1 MHCRRFKGRVVP
13 YRQRGAALVVA
24 MLIFALATALIVAMK
39 SEFDRFFQRS
49 ANILTDEQVLSY
61 LRGGEEL
68 ASMILIKDYDDD
80 KQKGIPRDD
89 LDEIWATEGKPYPL
103 DGIGWM
109 TGSLEDLQGRFNLNL
124 LVEQVSRERPDPD
137 KRFTPAQQQF
147 IRLLQAL
154 GEPAVSE
161 FEAIAIT
168 ESISDWLD
176 KNQEPLRDGAEDTY
190 YYGRTPAYRTG
201 NRLMSSVSE
210 LRAVANMT
218 PEIYDALLPWV
229 TVLPASDTTLN
240 IHTAPPMVLRSINA
254 DNDLSPLS
262 EDEGVTLAES
272 EFQDKKDFLNNP
284 LFADRKEDME
294 PLRRLLGENS
304 HYFLLRARAEVA
316 GKEMHLYS
324 VLERRNRKVGAIA
337 RATGNPCP
345 EVPPVPGAAESAES
359 KVEKFC
365 AIPL

>member
-1 MHCRRFKGRVVP
+1 MHCPRSDKRTGAS
-13 YRQRGAALVVA
+13 RQRGAALVVA

-39 SEFDRFFQRS
+39 SEFDRFFERS
-49 ANILTDEQVLSY
+49 ANILGDEQVQSY

-80 KQKGIPRDD
+80 KQKGLARDD
-89 LDEIWATEGKPYPL
+89 LNEIWATEGQPYPL

-109 TGSLEDLQGRFNLNL
+109 VGSLEDLQGRFNLNL
-124 LVEQVSRERPDPD
+124 LVEQESQEQPNPD

-176 KNQEPLRDGAEDTY
+176 KNQEPLRDGAEDTF
-190 YYGRTPAYRTG
+190 YYGRTPAYRAG

-218 PEIYDALLPWV
+218 PKIYRALQPYV

-240 IHTAPPMVLRSINA
+240 IHTALPMVLRSINGN
-254 DNDLSPLS
+254 NDLSPLS
-262 EDEGVTLAES
+262 EDDGVTLSET
-272 EFQDKKDFLNNP
+272 EFQDKKDFLANP
-284 LFADRKEDME
+284 LFTGREEDME
-294 PLRRLLGENS
+294 PIRNLLGENS
-304 HYFLLRARAEVA
+304 NYFLLRARAEVA
-316 GKEMHLYS
+316 GREMHLYS
-324 VLERRNRKVGAIA
+324 VLERRNRTVGAIA
-337 RATGNPCP
+337 RAVGTPCP
-345 EVPPVPGAAESAES
+345 QAGNVPPAEES
-359 KVEKFC
+359 NVEKFC